1 MAKKTIGFYS
11 SAATQKALKT
21 GSCIAVQTV
30 EGDDG
35 IRNIYVTNG
44 YLAFRMF
51 PAEYDACVRP
61 LVLRAPGTF
70 TVTLSTNDTKESA
83 IDIAAIFARE
93 AKEDAPILTSTGLRI
108 QGRKGS
114 DTAAVYVSDTF
125 GIALNADFPGA
136 TPGLDLRATSPLSPA
151 VAWFCDKPVALYLP
165 KNIKGANLLAAVNAI
180 TGKDAA
186 PDTQE
191 LEAKL
196 EAAQESAARERADLR
211 AQLKAKEEEL
221 QALRAQLAE
230 AQAATQEAPK
240 EAGPAPDFQAIAA
253 RWSSVPGLTVT
264 VKGAQTAS
272 PVLWV
277 SGAVEAH
284 AEELKAA
291 GARWSAKRSAYYYR
305 AA

>member
-11 SAATQKALKT
+11 SAATQKALKS

-30 EGDDG
+30 EGDDV
-35 IRNIYVTNG
+35 RNIYVTNG

-51 PAEYDACVRP
+51 PDEYDACVRP

-70 TVTLSTNDTKESA
+70 TVTLGTNDTKEGA

-93 AKEDAPILTSTGLRI
+93 AKEDAPLLTPTTLRI
-108 QGRKGS
+108 QGRKGFATS
-114 DTAAVYVSDTF
+114 AVYVSDAF
-125 GIALNADFPGA
+125 GIALNADFPAA
-136 TPGLDLRATSPLSPA
+136 TPGLDLRATSPLSPT
-151 VAWFCDKPVALYLP
+151 VAWFGGEAVALYLP
-165 KNIKGANLLAAVNAI
+165 VNIKGANLLAAVNAI
-180 TGKDAA
+180 TGNDAA

-240 EAGPAPDFQAIAA
+240 EADPAPDFQAIAA
-253 RWSSVPGLTVT
+253 RWSSVPGLSVT

-291 GARWSAKRSAYYYR
+291 GARWSAKRSAFYYR

>member
-11 SAATQKALKT
+11 PAATQKALKA

-35 IRNIYVTNG
+35 VRNIYVTNG

-93 AKEDAPILTSTGLRI
+93 AKEDAPLLTSTDLRI
-108 QGRKGS
+108 QGRKS
-114 DTAAVYVSDTF
+114 SATSAVYVSDTF

-136 TPGLDLRATSPLSPA
+136 TPGLDLRATSPISPA

-165 KNIKGANLLAAVNAI
+165 RNIKGANLLAAANAI
-180 TGKDAA
+180 SGKDAA
-186 PDTQE
+186 PGTQE

-240 EAGPAPDFQAIAA
+240 EADPTPDFQAIAA

-291 GARWSAKRSAYYYR
+291 GARWSAKRSAFYYR

>member
-11 SAATQKALKT
+11 PAATQKALKA

-30 EGDDG
+30 EGDDD
-35 IRNIYVTNG
+35 RNIYVTNG

-93 AKEDAPILTSTGLRI
+93 AKEDAPILTSTDLRI
-108 QGRKGS
+108 QSRKS
-114 DTAAVYVSDTF
+114 SATSAVYVSDTF

-151 VAWFCDKPVALYLP
+151 FAWFGNEPVALYLP
-165 KNIKGANLLAAVNAI
+165 MNIKSANLLAAANAI
-180 TGKDAA
+180 SGKDAA
-186 PDTQE
+186 PNTQE

-211 AQLKAKEEEL
+211 AQLQAKEEEL

-240 EAGPAPDFQAIAA
+240 EADPAPDFQAIAA

>member
-11 SAATQKALKT
+11 PAATQKALKA

-30 EGDDG
+30 EGDDD
-35 IRNIYVTNG
+35 RNIYVTNG

-93 AKEDAPILTSTGLRI
+93 AKEDAPILTSTDLRI
-108 QGRKGS
+108 QGRKS
-114 DTAAVYVSDTF
+114 SATSAVYVSDTF

-136 TPGLDLRATSPLSPA
+136 TPGLDLRATSPISPA
-151 VAWFCDKPVALYLP
+151 VAWFGNESVALYLP
-165 KNIKGANLLAAVNAI
+165 MNIKGANLLAAANAI

-186 PDTQE
+186 PNTQE
-191 LEAKL
+191 LESKL

-240 EAGPAPDFQAIAA
+240 EADPAPDFQAIAA

>member
-1 MAKKTIGFYS
+1 MAKRTIGFYS

-44 YLAFRMF
+44 CLAFRMF

-93 AKEDAPILTSTGLRI
+93 AKEGAPLLASTGLRI

-114 DTAAVYVSDTF
+114 ATSAVYVSDTF

-136 TPGLDLRATSPLSPA
+136 TPGLDLRATSPISPA
-151 VAWFCDKPVALYLP
+151 VAWFGGEAVALYLP
-165 KNIKGANLLAAVNAI
+165 VNIKGANLLAAVNAI
-180 TGKDAA
+180 TGNDVA

-240 EAGPAPDFQAIAA
+240 EADPAPDFQAIAA
-253 RWSSVPGLTVT
+253 RWSSVPGLSVT

-291 GARWSAKRSAYYYR
+291 GARWSAKRSAFYYR

>member
-11 SAATQKALKT
+11 SAATQKALKA

-30 EGDDG
+30 EGDDV
-35 IRNIYVTNG
+35 RNIYVTNG

-51 PAEYDACVRP
+51 PDEYDACVRP

-93 AKEDAPILTSTGLRI
+93 AKEGAPLLASTGLRI

-114 DTAAVYVSDTF
+114 ATSAVYVSDTF

-136 TPGLDLRATSPLSPA
+136 TPGLDLRATSPISPA
-151 VAWFCDKPVALYLP
+151 VAWFGGEAVALYLP
-165 KNIKGANLLAAVNAI
+165 VNIKGANLLAAVNAI
-180 TGKDAA
+180 TGNDAA

-196 EAAQESAARERADLR
+196 EAAQERADLR

-240 EAGPAPDFQAIAA
+240 EADPAPDFQAIAA

-291 GARWSAKRSAYYYR
+291 GARWSAKRSAFYYR